1 MPNLV
6 YNAAKIYGPEA
17 EIKVFEAGI
26 QESLDTVKGYE
37 AKVTEVENNYI
48 RVDFD
53 TRWKPPLVWLREIAA
68 KYPELSFSLV
78 FDEPSRLFQGAAFAY
93 QGQLIGRDWIYNNH
107 RKNFGYDDGVVLL
120 NNL

>member
-1 MPNLV
+1 MANLV
-6 YNAAKIYGPEA
+6 YNTIKIYGPEA
-17 EIKVFEAGI
+17 EIKVFEEGI

-37 AKVTEVENNYI
+37 AKVTEVENNYC

-53 TRWKPPLVWLREIAA
+53 TRWKPPLDWLREIAA

-107 RKNFGYDDGVVLL
+107 GKNFGYDDGVVLL